1 MVEDVKGKKKG
12 IYKYINNKKKIK
24 DNVVL
29 LLNESEVLTTQD
41 WETDEVLNAFF
52 ISVFTSKSSLQKF
65 KDLGTKG
72 KVWSKEDLLLV
83 EEDQVRDYLSK
94 LDILKSMGPD
104 EIR

>member
-1 MVEDVKGKKKG
+1 M
-12 IYKYINNKKKIK
+12 
-24 DNVVL
+24 VL

-52 ISVFTSKSSLQKF
+52 TSVFTSKSSLHKF
-65 KDLGTKG
+65 KDLGIRG
-72 KVWSKEDLLLV
+72 KVWSKEDLLLL